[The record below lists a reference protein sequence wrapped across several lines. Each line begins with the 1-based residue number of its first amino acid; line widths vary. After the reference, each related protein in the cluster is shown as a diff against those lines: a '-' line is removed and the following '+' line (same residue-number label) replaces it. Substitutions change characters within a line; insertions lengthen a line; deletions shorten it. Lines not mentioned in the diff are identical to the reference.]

1 MYGIRNNALIFQE
14 GFFVIILRSM
24 CVHHLMLICLRD
36 VSRGNLTQTGLNDL
50 GGKNIYVVQVQ
61 EPRYSMH
68 GT

>member
-14 GFFVIILRSM
+14 GFFVIILRSI

-50 GGKNIYVVQVQ
+50 GGKI
-61 EPRYSMH
+61 SS
-68 GT
+68 